1 MDLINYEIWIAYQKA
16 DLKVKVEKFSSSY
29 QNRLC
34 LHFLS
39 YFTVEVKFSSAKT
52 YLLMDSFAETE
63 QFFLSHQR
71 FSQNCLQGV
80 NIFPTFKII
89 T

>member
-16 DLKVKVEKFSSSY
+16 DLKVKSETFVSSY
-29 QNRLC
+29 QKNRLY

-52 YLLMDSFAETE
+52 YLLRDSFAETE
-63 QFFLSHQR
+63 QFFLIKSVFFTELFTSSKH
-71 FSQNCLQGV
+71 FFH
-80 NIFPTFKII
+80 I
-89 T
+89 